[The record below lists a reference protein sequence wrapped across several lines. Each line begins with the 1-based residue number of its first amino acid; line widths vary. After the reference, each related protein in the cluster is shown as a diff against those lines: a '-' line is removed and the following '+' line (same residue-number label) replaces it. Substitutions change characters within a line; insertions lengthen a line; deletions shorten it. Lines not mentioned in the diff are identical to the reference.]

1 MSLLLAANVMYSNE
15 AFNLSRTCIK
25 ALTYHIIILTC
36 RPYHFAVVPTSIV
49 SSSLIAH
56 YVPSLPVSLPVPSN
70 LPCKFRSPKQLC
82 CFLYLNLLKCTLLIR
97 PVRPVRGAAL
107 GESKKTLMLTS
118 TSASRAVRHAIN
130 KATRHT
136 RCTPMRASPLLSTPC
151 TAS

>member
-49 SSSLIAH
+49 SSSLIDH

-70 LPCKFRSPKQLC
+70 LPCKFRSLKQLC

-97 PVRPVRGAAL
+97 PVATRPGSCFGGVQKNIDVDINISITRR
-107 GESKKTLMLTS
+107 
-118 TSASRAVRHAIN
+118 ASRN
-130 KATRHT
+130 K
-136 RCTPMRASPLLSTPC
+136 
-151 TAS
+151 